1 MNYINL
7 LFNKI
12 SQYEDISLTELQ
24 EIVSNFNV
32 ITLQPE
38 EHFYKPQENKKLFA
52 FQLDGLIRSYI
63 ITNKGDERTLDF
75 CRSGDIISTLDG
87 DQPSINWIEAIKETT
102 LLTIENDKL
111 EDLIKYNNKLQIVI
125 LKMMESCLSL
135 KSKRE
140 VELLSLDGTERYKK
154 FLKDNSDIIKDI
166 PQLYIASYLGI
177 SPVSLSR
184 IKNSL
189 N

>member
-1 MNYINL
+1 MDHIEL

-12 SQYEDISLTELQ
+12 SQYGDISLSELQ
-24 EIVSNFNV
+24 EIVSKFNL

-38 EHFYKPQENKKLFA
+38 EHFYKPQDEKQLVA

-63 ITNKGDERTLDF
+63 LTDKGDERTIDF
-75 CRSGDIISTLDG
+75 CRSGDIISTSDG
-87 DQPSINWIEAIKETT
+87 NAPSNSWIEAIKETT
-102 LLTIENDKL
+102 LLIIENHKL
-111 EDLIKYNNKLQIVI
+111 EELIINNSKLQIVI

-140 VELLSLDGTERYKK
+140 VELLSLDGKEKYQK
-154 FLKDNSDIIKDI
+154 FLEDNSDIINDI

-184 IKNSL
+184 IKNKL